1 MNILVT
7 GGAGFIGSHTAERL
21 AARGDNVVV
30 IDELNDSYDPAIKQR
45 NLDEI
50 TRSPRVSFTKGDI
63 RDKDCLRKLF
73 HENDFDV
80 VVHLAARAGVRQS
93 LEMPALYEQVNCM
106 GAINILECARE
117 RGIKRIVIASSSSV
131 YGNVK
136 EIPFKESVR
145 IDTPI
150 SPYAATKAACE
161 LYSHTYHHIYGMS
174 ITALR
179 FFTVYGPRGRPEM
192 AIYKF
197 TSLIDRGEPIPFYG
211 DGTSRRDYTF
221 YSDIVDGIEASVD
234 RDLGYEIINLGECQT
249 TSLSEMV
256 SMIEENLG
264 KKAIINPLPMQ
275 PGDVMA
281 TCADISKAGRL
292 LDYNPSV
299 KVKEGIQRFVQWYL
313 EQKSMGYISRG

>member
-1 MNILVT
+1 MHILVT

-21 AARGDNVVV
+21 AARGDTVVV
-30 IDELNDSYDPAIKQR
+30 IDELNDSYDPAIKQK
-45 NLDEI
+45 NVDEI
-50 TRSPRVSFTKGDI
+50 TRSPGVSFVKGDI
-63 RDKDCLRKLF
+63 RDRQGLEKLF
-73 HENDFDV
+73 GENDFDV

-93 LEMPALYEQVNCM
+93 LEMPVLYEQVNCM
-106 GAINILECARE
+106 GTLNIFECARE
-117 RGIKRIVIASSSSV
+117 RGIKRIVLASSSSV

-136 EIPFKESVR
+136 EIPFEETVR

-197 TSLIDRGEPIPFYG
+197 TSLIDQGKPIPFYG

-221 YSDIVDGIEASVD
+221 VSDIVDGIEACVD

-256 SMIEENLG
+256 ALVEKNLG
-264 KKAIINPLPMQ
+264 KKATINRLPMQ

-281 TCADISKAGRL
+281 TCADISKAKRL

-299 KVKEGIQRFVQWYL
+299 KVEEGIGRFVKWYL
-313 EQKSMGYISRG
+313 EMKEQSR